1 MRLKDWTTN
10 ESDEHRRAG
19 DFAVALAVCGY
30 VVAAVVGLPLF
41 EDGSFYF
48 FTILTEQAAV
58 VPNLRVSAVLPQLP
72 AVAAFILGADL
83 ALGRFIF
90 SAAYMGIPLATLVGS
105 WLLLRRR
112 APAVLLLVL
121 PSFLAL
127 QLNFSGVSE
136 LLSGLYLTWPVLLA
150 MLLLPQRRWVM
161 ALAIG
166 WGPLLLLLHPLAFI
180 FCFGLGL
187 VAWLLS
193 RESGDWVASVA
204 VKERRV
210 WRRIGLWLVANGLA
224 RVAWTAFGLNHYER
238 GRLDPASA
246 LGYLFG
252 ETTAQHLL
260 IAMLVCVTLL
270 GFWALQRC
278 RPSSRASRA
287 LMLLVWLALL
297 IAAWVSAEFLLGKGI
312 VLKSAMTLG
321 VGLLGMVAATW
332 LLLRWEAGR
341 SLRTEAERSVQ
352 GEAGRRLRGEVKRS
366 VQKGAGQNP
375 QWKAEQS
382 VQRESGQNPQWEAG
396 GGVQNEA
403 GISAAYSKLPSTA
416 VRVLGVALL
425 MLLLAKSSAWWTG
438 VRGLQDIV
446 ASSDTACIPFGD
458 NEPYSLQWPWM
469 AITDSWPT
477 PFTALV
483 TRPFVPTSEE
493 GQFQPIAVLL
503 QHDGCEQLLATGML
517 HLPIG
522 VSLPFEH
529 VDAVLGPL
537 RRPEPHG
544 RVSVGLD
551 RRIGRGYDLSTHWR

>member
-1 MRLKDWTTN
+1 MKDWTAN
-10 ESDEHRRAG
+10 ESDALRSAG

-48 FTILTEQAAV
+48 FTIVIEQAAV

-72 AVAAFILGADL
+72 AVMAFSLGADL

-90 SAAYMGIPLATLVGS
+90 SAAYMAIPLATLVGS

-112 APAVLLLVL
+112 VPALLLLVL

-150 MLLLPQRRWVM
+150 MLLVPQRRWVM

-193 RESGDWVASVA
+193 WGAGDWGAWVA
-204 VKERRV
+204 VKERLV

-224 RVAWTAFGLNHYER
+224 RVAWTAFGLNDYER
-238 GRLDPASA
+238 GRLNPSSA

-252 ETTAQHLL
+252 ETVAQHLL

-270 GFWALQRC
+270 GFWVLHR
-278 RPSSRASRA
+278 RSLSSRASRA
-287 LMLLVWLALL
+287 LMLFLWLALL
-297 IAAWVSAEFLLGKGI
+297 IVAWVSIEYLLGKGI

-321 VGLLGMVAATW
+321 VGLLGMTAVTW
-332 LLLRWEAGR
+332 LVLQRETGRILQRETERGVEREAGQ
-341 SLRTEAERSVQ
+341 SI
-352 GEAGRRLRGEVKRS
+352 
-366 VQKGAGQNP
+366 
-375 QWKAEQS
+375 QWKAERGMQK
-382 VQRESGQNPQWEAG
+382 EAG
-396 GGVQNEA
+396 LGAA
-403 GISAAYSKLPSTA
+403 GSKRPSTA
-416 VRVLGVALL
+416 MHMLGVALL
-425 MLLLAKSSAWWTG
+425 MLLMAKSSAWWTG
-438 VRGLQDIV
+438 VRGLQDMV

-458 NEPYSLQWPWM
+458 HEPYSLQWPWM
-469 AITDSWPT
+469 VITDSWPT

-493 GQFQPIAVLL
+493 GQFQPIAVMLK
-503 QHDGCEQLLATGML
+503 HNGCDQLRATGML
-517 HLPIG
+517 YLPVG
-522 VSLPFEH
+522 VSLPFEA
-529 VDAVLGPL
+529 VDAALGPL
-537 RRPEPHG
+537 RRP
-544 RVSVGLD
+544 GL
-551 RRIGRGYDLSTHWR
+551 LAK